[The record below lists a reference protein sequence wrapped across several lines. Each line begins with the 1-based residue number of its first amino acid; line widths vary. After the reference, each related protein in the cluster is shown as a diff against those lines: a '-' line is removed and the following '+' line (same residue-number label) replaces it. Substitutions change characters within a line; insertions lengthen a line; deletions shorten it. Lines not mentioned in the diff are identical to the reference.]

1 MVGRGSLMALALV
14 TCRKEV
20 KEVGPK
26 RPGFALARGGLRIIM
41 QRGGLD
47 RSSN

>member
-20 KEVGPK
+20 KEVGP